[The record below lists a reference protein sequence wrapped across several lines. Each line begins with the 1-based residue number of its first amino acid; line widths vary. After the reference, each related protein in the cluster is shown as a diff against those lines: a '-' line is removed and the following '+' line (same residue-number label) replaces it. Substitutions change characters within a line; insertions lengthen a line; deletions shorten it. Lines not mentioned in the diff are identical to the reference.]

1 MYSQQPTVQRH
12 RMVAGMRRKTKALLQ
27 LSLACTTRSGWNNK
41 YHDLFLYSSE
51 ADNSQRVEIAK
62 VHLPTGFSW
71 DTLYGKKRIN
81 DAAVLELKTDVKL
94 SPKVK
99 IRENVSFPRC
109 CLSAFLLG
117 QEGVIMRFEFL
128 QALYASVFLVW
139 EGEPRWEK
147 GDNNRLG

>member
-12 RMVAGMRRKTKALLQ
+12 RMEAGMRRKTKALLQ
-27 LSLACTTRSGWNNK
+27 LSSVCTTRSGWNNK

-99 IRENVSFPRC
+99 IRENVSFPNSQVLPI
-109 CLSAFLLG
+109 CLPSATG
-117 QEGVIMRFEFL
+117 GSDYEV
-128 QALYASVFLVW
+128 
-139 EGEPRWEK
+139 
-147 GDNNRLG
+147 